1 MGFTSAAITST
12 ARSARKI
19 GVRILPTW
27 VRILPG
33 LSENAST
40 TTKNTSEKIASA
52 SDWLEPAGI
61 RVATATVKGV
71 VAQRGMAKKGP
82 MVRYS
87 AQVKK

>member
-1 MGFTSAAITST
+1 M
-12 ARSARKI
+12 
-19 GVRILPTW
+19 
-27 VRILPG
+27 
-33 LSENAST
+33 SENAST